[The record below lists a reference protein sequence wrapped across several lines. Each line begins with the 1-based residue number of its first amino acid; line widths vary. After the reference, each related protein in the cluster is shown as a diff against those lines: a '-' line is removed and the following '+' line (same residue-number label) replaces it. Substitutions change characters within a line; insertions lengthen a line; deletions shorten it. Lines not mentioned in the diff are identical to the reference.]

1 MTANSLK
8 DGIENP
14 ARFKKWLW
22 IGLSFFLF
30 LAVLLF
36 FLWKRPEP
44 SYGGKQ
50 ISEWFEDAVNEN
62 GASLSASPSMRAFE
76 QMEGDAIPFLIRQIH
91 NQSATNNNG
100 HIIVALEL
108 LGSIGDMQR
117 RKTEVGEPSAKPSI
131 ALAIPDIKA
140 VLKSPIE
147 STRKFAAQAAWFIG
161 PPAAA
166 TIPDLIKLVSDS
178 QDGTAIQSLGMMGV
192 LASNAVPDLIDIVR
206 DDSSRERRLAI
217 VSLGEIGEPA
227 HSAAP
232 VLTSLLANT
241 NETLRVAATRS
252 LAEIGFTPDEAVPTL
267 TVMKQ
272 GTNDWL
278 ADLATLALWN
288 RDHQDSKLQAELVTI
303 FHTDKRGWLLSSLA
317 GLGTNAAPLVP
328 EIKLLVNDPD
338 PNISHFAKRALRR
351 IQPTDP

>member
-1 MTANSLK
+1 MTTNSFK
-8 DGIENP
+8 GGIENSTHS
-14 ARFKKWLW
+14 KKWLW
-22 IGLSFFLF
+22 ISLSFFLF
-30 LAVLLF
+30 LVVLLF
-36 FLWKRPEP
+36 SLWKRPEP
-44 SYGGKQ
+44 SYAGKQ
-50 ISEWFEDAVNEN
+50 ISEWFEGAVKEN
-62 GASLSASPSMRAFE
+62 GASLSTSPSMHAFE

-100 HIIVALEL
+100 HIIVTLEL
-108 LGSIGDMQR
+108 LGRIGSIQR
-117 RKTEVGEPSAKPSI
+117 WKTEVGEPSAKPSI

-140 VLKSPIE
+140 ALKSPIE
-147 STRKFAAQAAWFIG
+147 STRTFAAQAAWFIG

-166 TIPDLIKLVSDS
+166 TIPDLIKLVGDS
-178 QDGTAIQSLGMMGV
+178 QDGTAIQGLGMMGV
-192 LASNAVPDLIDIVR
+192 LASNAVPSLIDIAM
-206 DDSSRERRLAI
+206 DDSSRERRPAI

-227 HSAAP
+227 RLAAP
-232 VLTSLLANT
+232 ALTSLLANT
-241 NETLRVAATRS
+241 NEALRVAATRS

-288 RDHQDSKLQAELVTI
+288 RNHQDSKLQAELVTVL
-303 FHTDKRGWLLSSLA
+303 HSDKRGWLLFSLA
-317 GLGTNAAPLVP
+317 GLGTNAAPLGP
-328 EIKLLVNDPD
+328 EVKLLVNDPD